1 MTTPKTAKTKKGARG
16 KAPKIGEEI
25 TAGLRREARASALLR
40 KEIELAADAAAK
52 GAVGVQVYPGSYLLY
67 DASNKAIG
75 AMYCVKS
82 TPTKNFEYYGLNS
95 MVGGAGTPD
104 GTTVF
109 SVVWKDGFFAD
120 LQAFKDH
127 CATKGYSTHI
137 LATCVT
143 NGWT

>member
-1 MTTPKTAKTKKGARG
+1 M
-16 KAPKIGEEI
+16 
-25 TAGLRREARASALLR
+25 
-40 KEIELAADAAAK
+40 
-52 GAVGVQVYPGSYLLY
+52 YPGSYLLY